1 MNAPTLEE
9 LRTELEKIA
18 KRIDALAQ
26 QPDFPLTIA
35 APTPREGEKFV
46 GIIISADGKIKKRL
60 YLLPGDN
67 DDANWKNQMAWAES
81 IGGRLPDRVEGALL
95 FATMK
100 DEFKP
105 EAYWTC
111 EQHAASS
118 DTAWCQ
124 TFNDGNQSSYDTS
137 FKLRARAV
145 RSETIE

>member
-1 MNAPTLEE
+1 MNAPVIEE
-9 LRTELEKIA
+9 LRVELAQIA

-26 QPDFPLTIA
+26 QPIFPITIT

-46 GIIISADGKIKKRL
+46 GIVISADGKIKKRL

-67 DDANWKNQMAWAES
+67 AAANWNDQTAWAES

-100 DEFKP
+100 DEFRP

-111 EQHAASS
+111 EQHAADSYG
-118 DTAWCQ
+118 AWAQ
-124 TFNDGNQSSYDTS
+124 WFYDGYQDYGNTNDE
-137 FKLRARAV
+137 LRARAV